1 MSYVI
6 QDMKMNNSWTIAE
19 GIVRPTVVLC
29 RVRLAGFSK
38 EFLFDSL
45 EMEERKLSA
54 STNGSPSGYI
64 YGGMDFLPFGP
75 TYFSAFLFGEV
86 SQHSIWR
93 TSTVLCRYVHFF
105 WIQNT
110 WTHNQWKKQRRKVL
124 DHVTSERTRSTYI
137 FIINIQIKA
146 TQTCTVQIILHN
158 MISLRLKGII
168 VNINFMFFW
177 KGTNNGVGSA

>member
-1 MSYVI
+1 
-6 QDMKMNNSWTIAE
+6 MNNSWTIAE

-29 RVRLAGFSK
+29 HVRLAGFSM

-54 STNGSPSGYI
+54 STNGSLSGYI
-64 YGGMDFLPFGP
+64 YGGMDFLPFRP

-105 WIQNT
+105 WIQKHMDTQSMKKTKKKSTGPRNKWKDKINVHFYSKHSDQTNT
-110 WTHNQWKKQRRKVL
+110 NLYSTNH
-124 DHVTSERTRSTYI
+124 TSQYDKFTPQGNNRNYQLYVFLERD
-137 FIINIQIKA
+137 
-146 TQTCTVQIILHN
+146 
-158 MISLRLKGII
+158 
-168 VNINFMFFW
+168 
-177 KGTNNGVGSA
+177 